1 MKHDQQLLVSSLVP
15 RLLIL
20 QVNRSKPLVEVK
32 NDVLNRNPLSTVG
45 MSSAMRIKIAGNLI
59 EEVNGSG
66 GALFVSVIANDN
78 PSSTTFGL
86 TWKRLHS

>member
-1 MKHDQQLLVSSLVP
+1 MEHNQQSLAPSLAP

-32 NDVLNRNPLSTVG
+32 NDVLNRKPLSTVG
-45 MSSAMRIKIAGNLI
+45 MSSAMRLKIASNLI
-59 EEVNGSG
+59 EEINGSS

-78 PSSTTFGL
+78 LSSTTFGL